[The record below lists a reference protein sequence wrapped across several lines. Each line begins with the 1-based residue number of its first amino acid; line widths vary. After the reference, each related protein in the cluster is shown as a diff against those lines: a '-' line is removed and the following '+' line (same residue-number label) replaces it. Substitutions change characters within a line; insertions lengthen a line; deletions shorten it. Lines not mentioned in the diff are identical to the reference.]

1 MFTQDGFG
9 VRLEWGL
16 DGVRALAPH
25 CTVLIIVDVLS
36 FSTSVDLIVGQGG
49 RATLAN
55 WNGDDYGPRRPSA
68 LKSVQAGSEV
78 LMRSPNG
85 GNLCEQAAITTQVMA
100 GCLRNANAVADRAID
115 LADRGPVGVIAAGE
129 QWGVNLNE
137 RGEPG
142 KLRMAIEDYLGA
154 GALVSALL
162 AEGYSPASPEAALAA
177 TTFRTAEPYLGE
189 LLGGCGSGLE
199 LGEKGLAEDIAL
211 AGQVNVSK
219 AAPHLVNGV
228 FQ

>member
-9 VRLEWGL
+9 VRLEWGME
-16 DGVRALAPH
+16 GVEALAPH
-25 CTVLIIVDVLS
+25 CTVLVIVDVLA
-36 FSTSVDLIVGQGG
+36 FTTSVDMIVGQGG
-49 RATLAN
+49 RIVLRPSEGRAHGL
-55 WNGDDYGPRRPSA
+55 RRPSA
-68 LKSVQAGSEV
+68 LKSVQAGEEFTMS
-78 LMRSPNG
+78 SPNG
-85 GNLCEQAAITTQVMA
+85 GRLAERAARQTQVMA
-100 GCLRNANAVADRAID
+100 GCLRNANAVADKAID

-129 QWGVNLNE
+129 QWGVHLGSSSHE
-137 RGEPG
+137 G
-142 KLRMAIEDYLGA
+142 RMRVAIEDYLGA
-154 GALVSALL
+154 GAIISALL

-177 TTFRTAEPYLGE
+177 TTFRAAEPYLGD

-199 LGEKGLAEDIAL
+199 LGEKGLSEDIAI